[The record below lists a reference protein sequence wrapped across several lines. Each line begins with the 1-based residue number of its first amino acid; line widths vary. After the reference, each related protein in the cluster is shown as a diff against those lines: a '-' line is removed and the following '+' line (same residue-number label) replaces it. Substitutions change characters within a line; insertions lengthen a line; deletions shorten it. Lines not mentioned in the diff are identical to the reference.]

1 MTIEKFGISRFV
13 FDQTAIQNLGY
24 CYFSFGTVKA
34 KNGDYSPLTWNVNPY
49 FPNNYMIGMQMF
61 NTSGKNYIN
70 FASTVGAASAVSGN
84 WNFLYLSF
92 NYWSFKLRTC
102 PTGYPFF
109 LLLT

>member
-1 MTIEKFGISRFV
+1 MSITEWGISRFV

-24 CYFSFGTVKA
+24 CFFSFGTVVA
-34 KNGDYSPLTWNVNPY
+34 TNGDYSPLTWNTSPY
-49 FPNNYMIGMQMF
+49 FPNNYMMGMLMF
-61 NTSGKNYIN
+61 NTSGQSQLN
-70 FASTVGAASAVSGN
+70 FTSTMGATSAVTGN

-92 NYWSFKLRTC
+92 HYWSFKLRTC